1 MSAIK
6 TRNQKGIIGGSEE
19 ISEEDTVEVQAR
31 YDSGLN
37 QGGRSGDAENCL
49 SRLLEADLCWPFHF
63 ISFSLLSTVS
73 AHRKRQH
80 NVVDNSMND
89 ESSVR
94 SFCPCSA
101 TES

>member
-1 MSAIK
+1 M
-6 TRNQKGIIGGSEE
+6 
-19 ISEEDTVEVQAR
+19 EVVR
-31 YDSGLN
+31 
-37 QGGRSGDAENCL
+37 RSVRKIL
-49 SRLLEADLCWPFHF
+49 LRSRLDMIVASTKVAGVEMQRIVCLDCWRLICVGLASVP
-63 ISFSLLSTVS
+63 FSLLSTVS